1 MLEKYSPQNVRH
13 KKTFVFYTHVVY
25 NVFRCIFLTLY
36 QTEGIEK
43 SMKKIVQVWTG
54 ISLVQRIVDGL
65 VIGALLGMFVP
76 SEGGIAILG
85 DVFVGALKA
94 IAPLLVFF
102 LVISSLCY
110 AGASHGGV
118 IRTVIIMYMFSTFL
132 AAIVAVAASSAFPVT
147 LTLSEAAAD
156 MAAPQGVAEVLRTLL
171 MNVVTNPVQSL
182 VSANYIGILVW
193 AVLIGIALRKA
204 SDTTKQSLND
214 ISAALSKTVT
224 WIIQCAPFGIMGLV
238 YNTVSVNGL
247 STFTEYGKLLA
258 VLLGSM
264 LFIYFVTNP
273 ILVFWCIRKNPYPL
287 IFKCLKKSAI
297 TAFFTRSSA
306 ANIPINMEACAE
318 MGLDKD
324 TYSVTIP
331 LGATINMDGAAITI
345 TVMTLAAAHTLG
357 IAVDIPSAVILSI
370 LATLSACGAS
380 GVAGGSLL
388 LIPMACSL
396 FGISNDIA
404 MQIVGIG
411 FIIGVIQDSV
421 ETALNSSSD
430 LLLSASA
437 EFRQWRL
444 EGKEIKF

>member
-1 MLEKYSPQNVRH
+1 
-13 KKTFVFYTHVVY
+13 
-25 NVFRCIFLTLY
+25 
-36 QTEGIEK
+36 
-43 SMKKIVQVWTG
+43 
-54 ISLVQRIVDGL
+54 
-65 VIGALLGMFVP
+65 
-76 SEGGIAILG
+76 
-85 DVFVGALKA
+85 
-94 IAPLLVFF
+94 
-102 LVISSLCY
+102 
-110 AGASHGGV
+110 
-118 IRTVIIMYMFSTFL
+118 
-132 AAIVAVAASSAFPVT
+132 
-147 LTLSEAAAD
+147 
-156 MAAPQGVAEVLRTLL
+156 
-171 MNVVTNPVQSL
+171 
-182 VSANYIGILVW
+182 
-193 AVLIGIALRKA
+193 
-204 SDTTKQSLND
+204 
-214 ISAALSKTVT
+214 
-224 WIIQCAPFGIMGLV
+224 MGLV

-258 VLLGSM
+258 VLLCSM

-357 IAVDIPSAVILSI
+357 IAVDIPSAIILSI

-411 FIIGVIQDSV
+411 FYHRRDPGLCRNSIKLFFRPASFCICRIQTV
-421 ETALNSSSD
+421 
-430 LLLSASA
+430 ASGRKRNQVLI
-437 EFRQWRL
+437 FDQ
-444 EGKEIKF
+444 F